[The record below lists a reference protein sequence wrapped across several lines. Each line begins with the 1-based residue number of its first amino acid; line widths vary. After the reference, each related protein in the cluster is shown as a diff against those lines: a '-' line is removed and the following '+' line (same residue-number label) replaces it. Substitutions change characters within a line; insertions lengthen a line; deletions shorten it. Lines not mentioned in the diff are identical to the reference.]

1 MLSIECWGWVC
12 QGFSQIQLSYFSVTQ
27 TAVITSSQ
35 YQSVDAAK
43 QQVIRQKLST
53 VQDDLLNDPTK
64 GGNAG
69 DGDVAKLQFL
79 KKNSYAFAMTG
90 WPRHNILRLSVFACV
105 CSSVCLSV
113 C

>member
-69 DGDVAKLQFL
+69 DGDVAKFQF
-79 KKNSYAFAMTG
+79 
-90 WPRHNILRLSVFACV
+90 
-105 CSSVCLSV
+105 
-113 C
+113 